1 LDSLHKHDLSI
12 HNVVGQ
18 GYDGG
23 SNMRGA
29 AKDVQARIKQL
40 NPAAMLV
47 AVMPTT

>member
-1 LDSLHKHDLSI
+1 LDSLHKHDLSV

-40 NPAAMLV
+40 NPAAMFV